1 MTLYNEIDPFAADWL
16 ERLIEAGHISPGRV
30 ERRSIKE
37 LSGAELEGFN
47 RVHLFAGIAGW
58 DLALQLAGWPT
69 DRPVWTGSC
78 PCQPFSA
85 AGKREGQADER
96 HLWPDM
102 FRLIRECRPDT
113 VLGEQVASAIG
124 HGWLDGVFADL
135 ESEGYACGAVVL
147 GAHSV
152 GAPHIR
158 QRLWWVAD
166 AGRSASQRDARA
178 VSGTQAGE
186 HRPGQQHG
194 GLSVGSGD
202 GGSVGRLA
210 NTDGGNAGPER
221 KQRGRQQRLQSADG
235 GTGRLGDTHESGPQ
249 GRNGSVVRERA
260 DERST
265 WSASTWHPCR
275 DGKARRIPIEP
286 ALLPLAHGLSGRV
299 GLLRGAGNAIV
310 PQVAAEFIRSF
321 MEVHQ

>member
-47 RVHLFAGIAGW
+47 RVHLFAGIGGW
-58 DLALQLAGWPT
+58 DYALDLAGWGT
-69 DRPVWTGSC
+69 RPVWTGSC

-85 AGKREGQADER
+85 AGKRKGQSDDR

-113 VLGEQVASAIG
+113 IFGEQVASAIG

-135 ESEGYACGAVVL
+135 EREGYTCGAVVL

-166 AGRSASQRDARA
+166 SGHAQRRRQDDERP
-178 VSGTQAGE
+178 AGE
-186 HRPGQQHG
+186 SAAEREQEATQPGRRG
-194 GLSVGSGD
+194 AACGMANAD
-202 GGSVGRLA
+202 GG
-210 NTDGGNAGPER
+210 DAGAER
-221 KQRGRQQRLQSADG
+221 EQRGRQQRLQPADG
-235 GTGRLGDTHESGPQ
+235 GVGGLANAVCERRRGRDGERQDASDAVTP
-249 GRNGSVVRERA
+249 SVA
-260 DERST
+260 NWLNSQ
-265 WSASTWHPCR
+265 WHQCR
-275 DGKARRIPIEP
+275 DGKARRIPTEP
-286 ALLPLAHGLSGRV
+286 ALFPLAHGLPGRV

-310 PQVAAEFIRSF
+310 PAVASEFIKAF